1 MKKATSVILALLMAI
16 GCLSFSGC
24 GGPKGMRF
32 VTVKELREK
41 DDLPVDVSTLHCIDL
56 ESSVRSGDKVCI
68 IVSGGE
74 GELIIPEEDG
84 GAPVTCVVGS
94 KDIEG
99 DLITSIT
106 FPDSVKY
113 IENVGNKT
121 GRLKAVEG
129 SGDRAKIYNS
139 FNDCNGLEAF
149 DLTNLN
155 VIEDSFNGS
164 GLQKLTLDS
173 KKHKEGM
180 AQTVTDSFNNCEN
193 LETAELSS
201 INETLSKSFC
211 KCPVLKSAKLP
222 NVSTVSESF
231 NECDALEQA
240 EAVSAESLV
249 SSFSD
254 CPKLS
259 DISITAAVTIEDSFN
274 NCGALETV
282 NEKSKSLE
290 TVTDSF
296 KNCASLS
303 SVGFLSP
310 VKDVKGSFNDCP
322 KLNDIPELTE
332 LYSVDNSF
340 RRCDSLDSA
349 EFVNSAN
356 LMRASFSE
364 CPLIESVELGS
375 VGYIESSFLKC
386 EKLKTVSLTYS
397 EPNDHFDGWIDGTY
411 KDGLPIISSF
421 CDLDSLETVKLSGT
435 IGTISASFNDLPKLT
450 KVDYKS
456 LAEFKDAF
464 QLCPKLKTEI
474 IDDEERAE
482 RKRKEEEEKKR
493 KEEEER
499 KRKER
504 EKYNNEPYGPGTSG
518 IVLNAGSYADT
529 FTMLRMNSTEEFKV
543 TVDANDSVTKYFPC
557 GRYVLKVSSKK
568 RTMYS
573 EIFNFQDGSMYEIT
587 TGTGEGSFY
596 DYNPL
601 ENN

>member
-16 GCLSFSGC
+16 GCLSFAGC

-121 GRLKAVEG
+121 SRLKAVEG

-240 EAVSAESLV
+240 EAVSAESL
-249 SSFSD
+249 
-254 CPKLS
+254 
-259 DISITAAVTIEDSFN
+259 SIRDKT
-274 NCGALETV
+274 CG
-282 NEKSKSLE
+282 
-290 TVTDSF
+290 
-296 KNCASLS
+296 C
-303 SVGFLSP
+303 
-310 VKDVKGSFNDCP
+310 
-322 KLNDIPELTE
+322 
-332 LYSVDNSF
+332 
-340 RRCDSLDSA
+340 
-349 EFVNSAN
+349 
-356 LMRASFSE
+356 
-364 CPLIESVELGS
+364 
-375 VGYIESSFLKC
+375 
-386 EKLKTVSLTYS
+386 
-397 EPNDHFDGWIDGTY
+397 
-411 KDGLPIISSF
+411 
-421 CDLDSLETVKLSGT
+421 
-435 IGTISASFNDLPKLT
+435 
-450 KVDYKS
+450 
-456 LAEFKDAF
+456 
-464 QLCPKLKTEI
+464 
-474 IDDEERAE
+474 
-482 RKRKEEEEKKR
+482 
-493 KEEEER
+493 
-499 KRKER
+499 
-504 EKYNNEPYGPGTSG
+504 
-518 IVLNAGSYADT
+518 VLNW
-529 FTMLRMNSTEEFKV
+529 
-543 TVDANDSVTKYFPC
+543 
-557 GRYVLKVSSKK
+557 
-568 RTMYS
+568 
-573 EIFNFQDGSMYEIT
+573 I
-587 TGTGEGSFY
+587 
-596 DYNPL
+596 
-601 ENN
+601 